1 MGMLRKYGVILGMAI
16 FLSACQ
22 PSPTFLNSASP
33 ISGHEANL
41 YRIILIMAL
50 VVFVL
55 VEGALIWILVRD
67 RKRSSDDELPN
78 QIYGNTRLE
87 VIWTVIP
94 ILLVIALFVM
104 TVQTVDAVAA
114 PTSAKSDLN
123 VRVVGHRWWWEFDY
137 MDQGFA
143 TANELHIPVGAT
155 VQIQLESV
163 DVIHSFWVPQLS
175 GKTDVVPGQHNTMW
189 ITGDQVGEYLGQCAE
204 FCGTQ
209 HALMRFKVFVDS
221 QADFDAWVANQQK
234 PAYQPQTEDEQAGFK
249 EIDSGACAACH
260 SLDPTEI
267 ETEKVGP
274 NLTHLFSRTTFA
286 GGSFD
291 LNEENLRSWLHDTQ
305 AMKDGNDMQI
315 VVPPKQIDQIIAYL
329 KNLK

>member
-1 MGMLRKYGVILGMAI
+1 MLRKYGVILGMAI
-16 FLSACQ
+16 LLSACQ

-33 ISGHEANL
+33 ISDHLARL
-41 YRIILIMAL
+41 YHIILIMAL

-67 RKRSSDDELPN
+67 RKRSSDDELPK
-78 QIYGNTRLE
+78 QVYGNTRLE
-87 VIWTVIP
+87 IIWTVIP

-104 TVQTVDAVAA
+104 TVQTVNAIAA
-114 PTSAKSDLN
+114 PASAKSDMN
-123 VRVVGHRWWWEFDY
+123 IRVVGHRWWWEFDY
-137 MDQGFA
+137 LDQKIA

-163 DVIHSFWVPQLS
+163 DVIHSFWVPQLA

-221 QADFDAWVANQQK
+221 QEDFDAWMANQQK

-249 EIDSGACAACH
+249 EIDTGACAACH

-267 ETEKVGP
+267 DTKKVGP

-305 AMKDGNDMQI
+305 AMKEGNDMQI
-315 VVPPKQIDQIIAYL
+315 TVPPQQIDQIIAYL